1 MRPSIRASSCMPMR
15 WRSTCRRFAHAVERL
30 VARLKSV
37 GAGQLAPNVGDLMP
51 PFLLPDGD
59 GHLVSLEDC
68 LARAP
73 VAIAFHRG
81 HWCPYCQINTKALA
95 EVQDRVSAAGGQF
108 VAITPETQ
116 RFVRQQKSDAS
127 AKFRIF
133 SDIGNGYA
141 LSHQYRY
148 LGRRRGQEGDVGLWP
163 RSLGLARQR
172 QLVRAHSR
180 NIRRRTQRPHCGA
193 LYRSRLSPPHGNR
206 GSARGAAS
214 RRSAC
219 LTAPVGRLQLAH
231 ERRGWLRPRS
241 ASDRVEMNAARHV
254 EVRSPRCA
262 VGSADSVVLR
272 GTIATPTL
280 LSISA
285 SRSRSDVT
293 RRELC
298 AGRRRASP
306 RWHRASSQ

>member
-1 MRPSIRASSCMPMR
+1 MAGDVNRRALSAALAAALELDAPVNTR
-15 WRSTCRRFAHAVERL
+15 LKLYADALEQHLPPFAHAVERL

-127 AKFRIF
+127 AKFRIL

-141 LSHQYRY
+141 LSINIAIWVGDEVKKEMSAFGRDLSVSQGNDSWFLPIPATFVVARNGRIAARFIDPDY
-148 LGRRRGQEGDVGLWP
+148 RRRMEIED
-163 RSLGLARQR
+163 
-172 QLVRAHSR
+172 
-180 NIRRRTQRPHCGA
+180 
-193 LYRSRLSPPHGNR
+193 
-206 GSARGAAS
+206 
-214 RRSAC
+214 
-219 LTAPVGRLQLAH
+219 
-231 ERRGWLRPRS
+231 
-241 ASDRVEMNAARHV
+241 
-254 EVRSPRCA
+254 
-262 VGSADSVVLR
+262 
-272 GTIATPTL
+272 
-280 LSISA
+280 
-285 SRSRSDVT
+285 
-293 RRELC
+293 LC
-298 AGRRRASP
+298 AALETAAQP
-306 RWHRASSQ
+306 V